1 MEWTLLVIDL
11 YIEEIN
17 HQNPTF
23 APVEPEANPAEDD
36 DQSTRY
42 IDLGVIISKSND
54 VIVVM
59 EMSTRNILDLDQ
71 KVACVPLEEEYH
83 LQDRESAHC
92 KHR

>member
-1 MEWTLLVIDL
+1 MVIDL

-83 LQDRESAHC
+83 LQDREGAHC

>member
-1 MEWTLLVIDL
+1 MISTLN
-11 YIEEIN
+11 N

-42 IDLGVIISKSND
+42 IDLGGHYRQEYYD

-59 EMSTRNILDLDQ
+59 EMATSNILDLDQ